1 VTEDH
6 DSRISSLYRQSSQE
20 TPSAQ
25 IDQAVLDRARKSVRS
40 RVFSP
45 FGNHWVAGGAVAG
58 VFMLSVLLVLTMPQ
72 QPDSYTPEQDALAP
86 SSEALPE
93 VGKEAAQSE
102 ALPSELPAATEAKR
116 AAPAVSKMRT
126 PALEK
131 LPDREATVLEDE
143 SRARMQQKPATI
155 AEERASTTA
164 TVPAETWY
172 LQVGS
177 FREQNHAVEL
187 QTKLS
192 ALGFKSVIQEVS
204 IENMDVY
211 HRVRVGPFTDHDA
224 LKQAKRKLDELGIGT
239 LTIINRE

>member
-1 VTEDH
+1 MTEDH

-58 VFMLSVLLVLTMPQ
+58 VAMLSVLLILTVPQ

-93 VGKEAAQSE
+93 AGKEAAQSD
-102 ALPSELPAATEAKR
+102 ALPSELPAATAAKR

-126 PALEK
+126 PVPEK
-131 LPDREATVLEDE
+131 LPDREATVPEDE
-143 SRARMQQKPATI
+143 SGARMQQKPAAA
-155 AEERASTTA
+155 AEQSVSTTA
-164 TVPAETWY
+164 PAETWY

-187 QTKLS
+187 KTKLS

-224 LKQAKRKLDELGIGT
+224 LKQSKRKLDELGIGT
-239 LTIINRE
+239 LTVKSR